1 MHGPEGPSSARKRAM
16 IGNCDQAGKVANFH
30 MPQDSQKSGRPI
42 SKIDRGYQ
50 VVLLAC
56 LPMGMPY
63 WRHIAVGSPQSLPDR
78 IHHVAPPPQDSRL
91 RGPAAMWG
99 LSHLL
104 AQIYWLRFSGNY
116 FLESS
121 DLIAITAA
129 MKIATPNMRT
139 PIPTE
144 RVARKIPMHNTGII
158 NTVKNARAMMLRGG
172 LRHNTIAIIPA
183 TSAVPRMIATRRAR
197 LSTLEQ

>member
-1 MHGPEGPSSARKRAM
+1 MSFALRAYPRVRHT
-16 IGNCDQAGKVANFH
+16 GY
-30 MPQDSQKSGRPI
+30 I
-42 SKIDRGYQ
+42 SR
-50 VVLLAC
+50 
-56 LPMGMPY
+56 
-63 WRHIAVGSPQSLPDR
+63 W
-78 IHHVAPPPQDSRL
+78 APPRARPTESIMWLPRHRILRL

-121 DLIAITAA
+121 DLMAITAA
-129 MKIATPNMRT
+129 IKIATPNMRT

-144 RVARKIPMHNTGII
+144 RVARKIPMQITGII

-172 LRHNTIAIIPA
+172 LRHNTTAIIPA

>member
-1 MHGPEGPSSARKRAM
+1 MSFSLRAYPWVCHT
-16 IGNCDQAGKVANFH
+16 G
-30 MPQDSQKSGRPI
+30 SI
-42 SKIDRGYQ
+42 SR
-50 VVLLAC
+50 
-56 LPMGMPY
+56 
-63 WRHIAVGSPQSLPDR
+63 W
-78 IHHVAPPPQDSRL
+78 APPRACPTESRMWLPRHRILRL

-99 LSHLL
+99 LSHFCP
-104 AQIYWLRFSGNY
+104 IFCVRFGGNY

-144 RVARKIPMHNTGII
+144 RVARKIPMHITGII
-158 NTVKNARAMMLRGG
+158 NTVKNTRAMMLRGG

>member
-1 MHGPEGPSSARKRAM
+1 MSFALRAYPRVRHT
-16 IGNCDQAGKVANFH
+16 GY
-30 MPQDSQKSGRPI
+30 I
-42 SKIDRGYQ
+42 SR
-50 VVLLAC
+50 
-56 LPMGMPY
+56 
-63 WRHIAVGSPQSLPDR
+63 W
-78 IHHVAPPPQDSRL
+78 APPRARPTESIMWLPRHRILRL

-99 LSHLL
+99 LSHFLSHFCV
-104 AQIYWLRFSGNY
+104 RFSGNY

-121 DLIAITAA
+121 DLTAITAA
-129 MKIATPNMRT
+129 IKIATPNMRT

-144 RVARKIPMHNTGII
+144 RVARKTPMHITGII

-172 LRHNTIAIIPA
+172 LRHNTTAIIPA